1 MIASTTGYIRKG
13 GKNKEKGHT
22 KPEMIQ
28 RLGEV
33 PTYLPSTVFV
43 LYALYF

>member
-1 MIASTTGYIRKG
+1 MISSTKGYIRKG
-13 GKNKEKGHT
+13 GKNKEKGHI

-33 PTYLPSTVFV
+33 PTYLPSTVSV